1 MDQNTHQDQPRYG
14 GKQID
19 DNQDEFG
26 RDVNDKDNRIGDR
39 AILKPTDE
47 EAEKT
52 ERAHEAARKIEMERE
67 HKRDRDPDQS
77 VSGGFNQ
84 KH

>member
-1 MDQNTHQDQPRYG
+1 MSQHTHQNQSGQG

-26 RDVNDKDNRIGDR
+26 RDVNDEHNRIGDK
-39 AILKPTDE
+39 ATVEPTDE
-47 EAEKT
+47 ETAKA
-52 ERAHEAARKIEMERE
+52 ERAHEASRKIELERQ
-67 HKRDRDPDQS
+67 HKRDGDPEQK
-77 VSGGFNQ
+77 VTGGFNQ